1 MKQFCFIFA
10 LVLAGIFTSA
20 CTREQPEHPTT
31 PSTGT
36 GELVLR
42 FSTGTPETKSTASTL
57 AEAKDGSAFTDL
69 AVVVTRDEVVIAAR
83 YVNDFSDASG
93 VAKYTA
99 SLSPAQ
105 YVSDAIVSFD
115 GMELGEYHIGAYAN
129 LCLSADGK
137 SCDNPLLDGKTVF
150 SYEYNGDTYSWPGA
164 SHESG
169 GSAATL
175 HDFLTSMQK
184 DRNKDYVSYQQLK
197 TFDSTQPEIGSTYP
211 MLLSRHTH
219 ATVRVVDD
227 LSSTDEDGLRLL
239 RPVSKIR
246 VIANNHSDYDV
257 KVTRLWFSSFNA
269 KTSYLMPYLSA
280 VGQPT
285 VPDVASLYRPLPET
299 INPADNTTWVNIAAN
314 TEDVLVYPY
323 TMFYE
328 SDADLYKMYATFTS
342 TIEDATHNAQLG
354 LPKIFTKSELESM
367 AVGETKTVV
376 LVNPGKNGGM
386 GKAFGLG
393 GASGTTVVTTKT
405 GGTNT
410 TEEMLNV
417 VNGILTGGNEEPYRL
432 TLTRMADINGHAQF
446 SLTRNGKHIVSR
458 IDNGNVIGFT
468 LQSGYNNGNVP
479 NSVYTD
485 LPAGTL
491 LKLADTSSAQ
501 SKHYYNNNG
510 AIASSTTTS
519 TNKAQFV
526 WVILDAD
533 NRDGSSLK
541 FIDEQTSKVTPVT
554 YIQRNLDIT
563 VIMNIYYKAGKHD
576 ISFEVDNSYWG
587 DTYGHSSSHDF
598 RYVHVTGVSLN
609 RSELSLDPGDTATLT
624 ATVSPATATNKTV
637 HWSSSDDTVA
647 TVSDS
652 GVVTAVAAGEATI
665 TVTSEEGQKT
675 DTCVVTVS

>member
-1 MKQFCFIFA
+1 M
-10 LVLAGIFTSA
+10 LVGILISA
-20 CTREQPEHPTT
+20 CTHELPEHPTT
-31 PSTGT
+31 PAAGT
-36 GELVLR
+36 GKLVLR

-57 AEAKDGSAFTDL
+57 ADAKDGSAFTDL
-69 AVVVTRDEVVIAAR
+69 AVVVSRDEVVIAAR

-93 VAKYTA
+93 VAKYTED
-99 SLSPAQ
+99 LDPAQ

-137 SCDNPLLDGKTVF
+137 SSNNPLLAGATIF
-150 SYEYNGDTYSWPGA
+150 SYVYNDVTYSWPGA

-169 GSAATL
+169 GAAATL
-175 HDFLTSMQK
+175 NDFLTSMQK
-184 DRNKDYVSYQQLK
+184 DRNKDYVSYKQMK

-211 MLLSRHTH
+211 MLLTRHTH
-219 ATVRVVDD
+219 AIVRVVDD
-227 LSSTDEDGLRLL
+227 LSSTEEDGLRLL

-257 KVTRLWFSSFNA
+257 DVTRLWFSSFNA

-285 VPDVASLYRPLPET
+285 VPSVASLYRPLPET
-299 INPADNTTWVNIAAN
+299 IDPANDATWVTITAN
-314 TEDVLVYPY
+314 TENVLVYPY

-354 LPKIFTKSELESM
+354 LPKIFTLTELESM
-367 AVGETKTVV
+367 AIGATKNVV
-376 LVNPGKNGGM
+376 LVNPSKNGGM

-393 GASGTTVVTTKT
+393 GASGSTVVTTKT
-405 GGTNT
+405 GGTTT
-410 TEEMLNV
+410 TEEMLGV
-417 VNGILTGGNEEPYRL
+417 VSGILTGGNDEPYRL
-432 TLTRMADINGHAQF
+432 TLTRLADINGHAQF

-468 LQSGYNNGNVP
+468 LQSGYTDGNVP
-479 NSVYTD
+479 PSVYTD
-485 LPAGTL
+485 LPEGTL
-491 LKLADTSSAQ
+491 LKLADTSAAQ
-501 SKHYYNNNG
+501 NKHYYNNNG
-510 AIASSTTTS
+510 AIANSTTTS
-519 TNKAQFV
+519 TNKHQYV
-526 WVILDAD
+526 WVIIDAD

-554 YIQRNLDIT
+554 FIQRNLDIT
-563 VIMNIYYKAGKHD
+563 VKMNIYYKAGKHD

-587 DTYGHSSSHDF
+587 DTNGHTSSHDYRF
-598 RYVHVTGVSLN
+598 VHVTGVALN
-609 RSELSLDPGDTATLT
+609 QPALSLDSGDTATLT
-624 ATVSPATATNKTV
+624 VTVSPATATNQTV

-652 GVVTAVAAGEATI
+652 GVVTAVAAGEAII